1 MTPWIAFILLF
12 AIGLAMVLRGRGV
25 RSRRG
30 LSQGRTLDL
39 DGRNLYSARYGLAAR
54 PDRVFDDGGMPIP
67 EEWKSA
73 RRVHDS
79 HRAQM
84 GVYFILLEEE
94 TGIRPL
100 YGVIVTGDGKR
111 EIVRNT
117 DDLRTWVLG
126 IAEQIR
132 RARGQM
138 AEIIQVRPA
147 AGEVPGMRGAQE
159 LRASDGMTSL
169 DLLFKRPHTG

>member
-39 DGRNLYSARYGLAAR
+39 DGRNLYSARYGLAGR
-54 PDRVFDDGGMPIP
+54 PDRIVDDSGMPIP

-111 EIVRNT
+111 EVVAMPSGSALDPLSPSLMPFT
-117 DDLRTWVLG
+117 
-126 IAEQIR
+126 R
-132 RARGQM
+132 RARR
-138 AEIIQVRPA
+138 ALSR
-147 AGEVPGMRGAQE
+147 
-159 LRASDGMTSL
+159 LRRRAPRSG
-169 DLLFKRPHTG
+169 PQGPVV

>member
-12 AIGLAMVLRGRGV
+12 AVGLAMVLRGRGV

-30 LSQGRTLDL
+30 LSQGRTIDI
-39 DGRNLYSARYGLAAR
+39 DGRNLYSASLGLAGR
-54 PDRVFDDGGMPIP
+54 PDRVFDDGGTPIP

-84 GVYFILLEEE
+84 GVYFILIEEE
-94 TGIRPL
+94 SGQRPP
-100 YGVIVTGDGKR
+100 YGVIVTGNGSR

-117 DDLRTWVLG
+117 DELRAWVLG

-132 RARGQM
+132 AVRKKPQ
-138 AEIIQVRPA
+138 EPIQVNQPA
-147 AGEVPGMRGAQE
+147 AKCQGCGMRRVCGQISHPD
-159 LRASDGMTSL
+159 RG
-169 DLLFKRPHTG
+169 R

>member
-25 RSRRG
+25 RSRCG

-39 DGRNLYSARYGLAAR
+39 DDRNLYSARYGLAGR
-54 PDRVFDDGGMPIP
+54 PDRIVDDSGMPIP

-94 TGIRPL
+94 TGIRPR

-111 EIVRNT
+111 ETVRNT
-117 DDLRTWVLG
+117 GELRARVLEV
-126 IAEQIR
+126 ADQIR
-132 RARGQM
+132 SRRRHL
-138 AEIIQVRPA
+138 AEIIQVSQPLAKCRGCA
-147 AGEVPGMRGAQE
+147 MREACSQRSG
-159 LRASDGMTSL
+159 
-169 DLLFKRPHTG
+169 